1 VSSSDF
7 GNPVKKDGD
16 SRYASCAERL
26 RESSQSNNTVQKCL
40 DLKINKSVSSLYKAN
55 AHYLI
60 RRRYHLT
67 IHTQSCNITT
77 QKYRNTSLSYDLQNI
92 DNSNTGGSEG
102 LSSPS

>member
-1 VSSSDF
+1 MSSSDF
-7 GNPVKKDGD
+7 GNPVKKYGD

-26 RESSQSNNTVQKCL
+26 REISQSNNIVQKCL
-40 DLKINKSVSSLYKAN
+40 DLKTNTSVYSLYKAN

-67 IHTQSCNITT
+67 IHIQSFNVTT
-77 QKYRNTSLSYDLQNI
+77 QKHRNTSLSYALQNI
-92 DNSNTGGSEG
+92 DNSNTRGSEG